1 MISLTQRAHQQLL
14 VLNALERAEL
24 TVAEAAR
31 LLGRSPRQVRRLRA
45 AYRARGPAALVHG
58 NRGRRSAR
66 RLADAVCERVVRFA
80 TTTYAGA
87 NHLHF
92 QELPDA
98 GRNRTA

>member
-1 MISLTQRAHQQLL
+1 MITLPQHAQQQLL
-14 VLNALERAEL
+14 VLNALEGAEL
-24 TVAEAAR
+24 TMAEAAR

-66 RLADAVCERVVRFA
+66 RLADALRERGVRVA

-92 QELPDA
+92 QELTDA